1 MAGEATFH
9 ENLPLIMRRKG
20 YEELTWF
27 TFSYSPVRDESGR
40 VAGIYCACTETTKQ
54 VLADRDRIQE
64 YERLHQLFE
73 QSPGIM
79 AVLREPGHI
88 FELANAAHLQLVGD
102 RELIGKT
109 VREAFPELEGQGFYE
124 LLDGVFATGKP
135 FVGRAVSVKL
145 QRRPS
150 AALEERFVD
159 FVYQPIKDLA
169 GSVTGI
175 FIEGSDVT
183 EVVRASVAQR
193 ESELRLRQLANT
205 IPQLAWM
212 ANADGWI
219 HWYNDRWYEYTGTTL
234 QQMEGWGWLNVHDPE
249 KLPSVLEEWQASI
262 ATGTPFEMA
271 FPLRAANGE
280 YRTFF
285 TRVAPL
291 HDATGKIV
299 QWFGT
304 NTDVTLLENAKN
316 ELRMANRRKDEFLAM
331 LAHELRNPL
340 APISNAAQLLKF
352 GRLDEKRVRQTSNII
367 ARQVD
372 HMTKLVDDLLD
383 VSRVTRGLIALHK
396 ETLDINSILADSVE
410 QVHSLV
416 ELKRQHLIV
425 EAPNELHFLEGD
437 RTRLIQIFTNSVN
450 NAAKYTQENGH
461 ITVRLDLQ
469 QDQVEFS
476 VRDDGIGIASEL
488 LPHVFELFTQAE
500 RSPDRSQGG
509 LGLGLALV
517 KSLVELYDG
526 SVSAQSEGIGKGSE
540 FIVRLPRLLEAAQ
553 EQEHQ
558 DNDVN
563 TQHSSDVLRLMVVDD
578 NADAAQILSMLLE
591 TVGHEVTVEYSAQG
605 ALERARHQA
614 PQMLFLDIGL
624 PDMDGYEL
632 ARQLRA
638 MPETAQSVFVAVTG
652 YDQLQDQ
659 EHSKAA
665 GFDHHL
671 VKPVKV
677 TAILGLL
684 ADLQRSRLQ

>member
-1 MAGEATFH
+1 
-9 ENLPLIMRRKG
+9 MRRKG